1 MSQWKFL
8 RDSNVLNPNHGSDT
22 SLKGTLRS
30 LSGRRSDTVIS
41 TINEVLA
48 KLLTVGITDQDPD
61 VRSVVMDCLDDCF
74 DYHLAQAENLSAL
87 FVAMNDEVFEIRDSD
102 NLGWPD
108 PVWWVTPNLMPSKFL
123 ASHSSTVGLTGCMVT
138 HRERFNTENRE
149 IEEIQG
155 KALALKP
162 RFCVFITELLLYPP
176 VSTWVGENLAEWA

>member
-1 MSQWKFL
+1 M
-8 RDSNVLNPNHGSDT
+8 
-22 SLKGTLRS
+22 
-30 LSGRRSDTVIS
+30 IS

-108 PVWWVTPNLMPSKFL
+108 PV
-123 ASHSSTVGLTGCMVT
+123 
-138 HRERFNTENRE
+138 
-149 IEEIQG
+149 
-155 KALALKP
+155 
-162 RFCVFITELLLYPP
+162 
-176 VSTWVGENLAEWA
+176 